1 MYLIG
6 HNSSRRRYLRYS
18 AISRY
23 ENSRCYWR
31 IFCIKGCVEMFD
43 LLETYRERYSL
54 QTKRGKKKEEYH
66 RSIFPRFSFI
76 FSWCSPCAIRIQR
89 ITSFFFFLWKK
100 QQIHLFVN
108 WKIVQF
114 TQKLCLDTY
123 RSYNDFLNLRCQD
136 LQFKAKTY
144 VVSEFLVN
152 EN

>member
-89 ITSFFFFLWKK
+89 ITSFFFFFVKK
-100 QQIHLFVN
+100 ATNTLICELKNCAVYT
-108 WKIVQF
+108 K
-114 TQKLCLDTY
+114 TLLRY
-123 RSYNDFLNLRCQD
+123 LSFL
-136 LQFKAKTY
+136 
-144 VVSEFLVN
+144 
-152 EN
+152 